1 MNNDNAN
8 NDQNINNEDPNVINV
23 EEAANELQ
31 KKKRGRPKG
40 SKNKPKLVQEIIGT
54 IR

>member
-1 MNNDNAN
+1 MNNDNGN
-8 NDQNINNEDPNVINV
+8 NLLNEELNIINI
-23 EEAANELQ
+23 EEAQNENQ

-40 SKNKPKLVQEIIGT
+40 SKNKPKTVREVLAA